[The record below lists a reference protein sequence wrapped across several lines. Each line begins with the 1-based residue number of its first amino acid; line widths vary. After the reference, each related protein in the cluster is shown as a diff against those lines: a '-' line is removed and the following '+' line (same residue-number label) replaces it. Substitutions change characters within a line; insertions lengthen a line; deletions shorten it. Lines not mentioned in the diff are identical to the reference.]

1 MDFRERPIGELAFVL
16 PGSVSPQ
23 HLTPKPVIEGWI
35 RGQRLF
41 GEFTV
46 FRARG
51 RCRTQAPRQD
61 GTVVYSECEI
71 TTLTQ
76 IGLLYSVHSVPNPFS
91 CARHAHEGEVTQL
104 G

>member
-1 MDFRERPIGELAFVL
+1 MFGCPQRLALKPI
-16 PGSVSPQ
+16 
-23 HLTPKPVIEGWI
+23 IEGWS
-35 RGQRLF
+35 RSQRLS

-46 FRARG
+46 FRAGG
-51 RCRTQAPRQD
+51 RRRAQATRQD

-76 IGLLYSVHSVPNPFS
+76 MGLLYSVRTLPTPFS
-91 CARHAHEGEVTQL
+91 CARHVLEGEVTHL